1 MSTMWR
7 IEFKVI
13 DHTSDEPAPNEV
25 TLLEG
30 NTKGEALDK
39 LFDGADGQC
48 IFVLNVEEAA

>member
-13 DHTSDEPAPNEV
+13 DHTSDLAAPVEV

-30 NTKGEALDK
+30 LTKSDALNE
-39 LFDGADGQC
+39 LFDGADGLY
-48 IFVLNVEEAA
+48 IDVLNVEESI